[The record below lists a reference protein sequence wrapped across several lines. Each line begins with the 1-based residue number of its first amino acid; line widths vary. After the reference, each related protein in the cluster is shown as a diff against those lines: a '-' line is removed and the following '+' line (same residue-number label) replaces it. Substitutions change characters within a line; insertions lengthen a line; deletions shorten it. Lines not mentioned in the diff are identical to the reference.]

1 MTAEAAAGTRSDS
14 SSEISGDSPD
24 ENRTDRTT
32 SAPTSTPTS
41 APTSAP
47 TPGGSTPAGSTPGGR
62 KRRGGRWIERWEPE
76 DETFWAETGAR
87 VARRN
92 LAFSV
97 LSEHIGFSIW
107 SLWSVMVLFMGPEY
121 GFDPAGKFF
130 LVAMPTLVG
139 GVLRVPYTFAVAR
152 FGGRNWTVISALML
166 LVPATAAAVVMKPGT
181 SYTTFLV
188 IAALAG
194 VGGGNF
200 ASSMT
205 NINSFYPLRKKGWA
219 LGLNAGGGNIGVP
232 VIQLLG
238 LLVIGTA
245 GAAQPRLVLAVY
257 LPLIVV
263 AAVLAALFMDNLAP
277 VRNDTGAALDA
288 AREPHTWV
296 MSVLYIGT
304 FGSFIGYSFAF
315 GLVLQNQFARTPLQA
330 ASLTFIGPLLG
341 SLVRPVGGRLADRFG
356 GARITLGNFLAMALA
371 TGVVIYA
378 SAVRSLPVFLVGFIA
393 LFVLTGLGNGSTY
406 KMIPGIFQAQAV
418 RRGLTG
424 EAAEA
429 SGRRLS
435 GAAMGLIGAVGALG
449 GLAINLAFRQ
459 SFLATGSGTPAFVSF
474 LVCYAVC
481 TVVTWAVYLRPA
493 ARARRTERAGAGAT
507 AGEAER
513 RPVHAEV

>member
-1 MTAEAAAGTRSDS
+1 MTAEATAKTP
-14 SSEISGDSPD
+14 SERGG
-24 ENRTDRTT
+24 E
-32 SAPTSTPTS
+32 
-41 APTSAP
+41 
-47 TPGGSTPAGSTPGGR
+47 PGRA
-62 KRRGGRWIERWEPE
+62 RRGGRWIEHWDPE
-76 DETFWAETGAR
+76 DEGFWRETGER
-87 VARRN
+87 IARRN

-121 GFDPAGKFF
+121 GVDPAGKFF

-139 GVLRVPYTFAVAR
+139 AVLRVPYTFAVAR
-152 FGGRNWTVISALML
+152 FGGRNWTVFSAVLL
-166 LVPATAAAVVMKPGT
+166 LVPTAAAAVVMTPGT
-181 SYTTFLV
+181 SYTTFLLV
-188 IAALAG
+188 AGLAG

-257 LPLIVV
+257 VPLIVL
-263 AAVLAALFMDNLAP
+263 AAVLAALFMDNLGP
-277 VRNDTGAALDA
+277 VANDTGAAVDA
-288 AREPHTWV
+288 ARERHTWV
-296 MSVLYIGT
+296 MALLYVGT

-356 GARITLGNFLAMALA
+356 GARITLGNYGAMSLA

-393 LFVLTGLGNGSTY
+393 LFVLTGLGNGSTF
-406 KMIPGIFQAQAV
+406 KMIPGIFQALAV
-418 RRGLTG
+418 RRGMAG
-424 EAAEA
+424 EEAAA
-429 SGRRLS
+429 YGRRLS

-449 GLAINLAFRQ
+449 GLGINLAFREA
-459 SFLATGSGTPAFVSF
+459 FGTTGSGTPAFVAF
-474 LVCYAVC
+474 LAYYAVC
-481 TVVTWAVYLRPA
+481 GAVTWAVYLRGPAGARSA
-493 ARARRTERAGAGAT
+493 ARADGTEGA
-507 AGEAER
+507 EA
-513 RPVHAEV
+513 RPAYAEV